1 MVIDFTVENQRLK
14 CNTDLSLIE
23 RSKNYIKCRFTFSA
37 DWNVLYRL
45 ALFLPTGDT
54 IPYPAEIDDNGEC
67 LIPAN
72 VAYYGG
78 QCKLAVFG
86 SNVKFD
92 TDTEIDA
99 DDVIISTNTVRL
111 HFEPTV
117 RCDDLAENEDV
128 ENPFFVTLRQNTA
141 DIEALKKEVAE
152 IDTTGNVPTKV
163 SELENDL
170 GYLTD
175 YTETDPTV
183 PEWAKQPT
191 KPTYTADEVGALPD
205 TTEIPSKVSQLKNDS
220 GYLTEHQDISGKADK
235 PTITES
241 TDTVLSFEFSTN
253 HNTEIR
259 TGELTTIS
267 FTFGNGEYAEDY
279 ASGLSFDS
287 GATPTAIDYTDSG
300 ILNWVGTDCVTSD
313 GLSIFQPSANTHYDI
328 VFYFNGVQFIGLVN
342 GFVPATGN
350 EAV

>member
-78 QCKLAVFG
+78 QCKLAVVG

-117 RCDDLAENEDV
+117 RCDDLADVEDV

-141 DIEALKKEVAE
+141 DIEALKKEVAD
-152 IDTTGNVPTKV
+152 IK
-163 SELENDL
+163 
-170 GYLTD
+170 
-175 YTETDPTV
+175 ETDPTV

-191 KPTYTADEVGALPD
+191 KPTYTADEVGALPN
-205 TTEIPSKVSQLKNDS
+205 TTEIPSKVSQLENDN

-235 PTITES
+235 ATTLEGYGITDS
-241 TDTVLSFEFSTN
+241 YTK
-253 HNTEIR
+253 TEIDAQVGDIE
-259 TGELTTIS
+259 TALDNIIS
-267 FTFGNGEYAEDY
+267 IQNQ
-279 ASGLSFDS
+279 LM
-287 GATPTAIDYTDSG
+287 
-300 ILNWVGTDCVTSD
+300 
-313 GLSIFQPSANTHYDI
+313 
-328 VFYFNGVQFIGLVN
+328 GVS
-342 GFVPATGN
+342 
-350 EAV
+350 E